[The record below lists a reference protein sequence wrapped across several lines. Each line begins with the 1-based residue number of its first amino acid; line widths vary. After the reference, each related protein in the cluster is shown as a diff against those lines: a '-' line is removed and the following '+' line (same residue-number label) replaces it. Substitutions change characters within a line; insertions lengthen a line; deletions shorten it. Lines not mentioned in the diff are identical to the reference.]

1 MLTGI
6 LQQIDNFGAVG
17 AEDDESLLDYFLSTP
32 AVNQIESGRKMLVLG
47 RKGSGKTAL
56 VRYFGNKSP
65 NDAVHIPLRLGQ
77 YPWNVHAQRK
87 NTGASDIEVYSSSW
101 RYLIAVKTL
110 SAVLGR
116 YKKPFFSKEA
126 AIAREFLVDNY
137 ETVDVDLR
145 QILTPNNIKLTKGTV
160 GVNLP
165 GLTKNEINWDKV
177 EQKSNLGLL
186 IEQISDA
193 LFKVADVISK
203 EIGIKSVYLHFDELD
218 LGLQVLTDD
227 RRLLLIGL
235 TVASRSIRNFKL
247 TNIKILPVLYLRTD
261 IWENIDFS
269 DKNKIAEQLSYEIV
283 WDSTNLRRLVDQRV
297 RSKVENASGWDSI
310 HNPDEKMRGSQPKW
324 DYIIAR
330 TFLRPRD
337 VIAYLNYALDI
348 ASGRE
353 EDEEIFSK
361 EDIYDAR
368 PQYSRY
374 LRDELH
380 EEISPHWP
388 QWEEPLRACSAIATM
403 VIKRETFNQEYEKR
417 RNEKSFI
424 SATALESLYVYSV
437 VGYRRGLPSG
447 GTEWIFSYTNPQL
460 KFDPLATQIKIHL
473 GLKEYFGL
481 SEKTGE

>member
-1 MLTGI
+1 MLAGI
-6 LQQIDNFGAVG
+6 LEQVDNFGAVG
-17 AEDDESLLDYFLSTP
+17 AEDDDSLLDYFLSTP
-32 AVNQIESGRKMLVLG
+32 AVTQIESGRKMLVLG

-56 VRYFGNKSP
+56 VKYFGDKSP
-65 NDAVHIPLRLGQ
+65 RDVIHVPLRLGQ

-87 NTGASDIEVYSSSW
+87 NSGASDIEIYASSW

-116 YKKPFFSKEA
+116 YKRPIFSAEA
-126 AIAREFLVDNY
+126 AIARQFLVENY
-137 ETVDVDLR
+137 ETSDVDLR
-145 QILTPNNIKLTKGTV
+145 QILTPNRIKLTKGTV
-160 GVNLP
+160 GAKLP
-165 GLTKNEINWDKV
+165 GLAKNEISWDKV
-177 EQKSNLGLL
+177 EEKGNLGLL
-186 IEQISDA
+186 IEHISDA
-193 LFKVADVISK
+193 LFRLSDAIAAQ
-203 EIGIKSVYLHFDELD
+203 IGIEKVFLHFDELD

-235 TVASRSIRNFKL
+235 TVAGRAIRNAKL
-247 TNIKILPVLYLRTD
+247 STIRVLPVLYLRTD

-269 DKNKIAEQLSYEIV
+269 DKNKIAEQLSYEIP
-283 WDSTNLRRLVDQRV
+283 WDSNNLRRLVDQRIK
-297 RSKVENASGWDSI
+297 SKVKSATGWDSV

-337 VIAYLNYALDI
+337 VIAYLNYALEVA
-348 ASGRE
+348 ASRDEAE
-353 EDEEIFSK
+353 ELFSK

-368 PQYSRY
+368 PQYSKY
-374 LRDELH
+374 LRNELH

-403 VIKRETFNQEYEKR
+403 VIKRDTFNQEYEKR
-417 RNEKSFI
+417 RGDKSLEPA
-424 SATALESLYVYSV
+424 SALEALYGYSV

-460 KFDPLATQIKIHL
+460 KFDPLASQIKIHL

-481 SEKTGE
+481 SEKTGD

>member
-1 MLTGI
+1 
-6 LQQIDNFGAVG
+6 
-17 AEDDESLLDYFLSTP
+17 
-32 AVNQIESGRKMLVLG
+32 MLVLG

-56 VRYFGNKSP
+56 VRYFGNKTS
-65 NDAVHIPLRLGQ
+65 DDDIHISLRLGQ

-87 NTGASDIEVYSSSW
+87 NSGASDIEIYSSSW

-110 SAVLGR
+110 SAILGR
-116 YKKPFFSKEA
+116 YRKVLMSAEA
-126 AIAREFLVDNY
+126 AIAREFLMANY
-137 ETVDVDLR
+137 ESLDVDLR
-145 QILTPNNIKLTKGTV
+145 QILIPNRIKLTKGTM
-160 GVNLP
+160 GVKLP
-165 GLTKNEINWDKV
+165 GLAKNEINWDVV
-177 EQKSNLGLL
+177 EQQSNLGLL
-186 IEQISDA
+186 IEHISDA
-193 LFKVADVISK
+193 LFKLADTIAK
-203 EIGIKSVYLHFDELD
+203 QIGTNKVYLHFDELD
-218 LGLQVLTDD
+218 LGLQVLTDN

-235 TVASRSIRNFKL
+235 TVASRAIRNSKL
-247 TNIKILPVLYLRTD
+247 ENIKVYPVLYLRTD

-297 RSKVENASGWDSI
+297 KSKVKKATGWDSI
-310 HNPDEKMRGSQPKW
+310 HNPEDKMRGSQPKW

-337 VIAYLNYALDI
+337 VIAYLNYALEI
-348 ASGRE
+348 AASRE
-353 EDEEIFSK
+353 DDEEIFSK

-374 LRDELH
+374 LRNELH

-403 VIKRETFNQEYEKR
+403 VIKRDTFNHEYEKR
-417 RNEKSFI
+417 RGENSFL
-424 SATALESLYVYSV
+424 SANALEVLYGYSV

-447 GTEWIFSYTNPQL
+447 GTEWIFSCTNPQL
-460 KFDPLATQIKIHL
+460 KFDPLATQIKIHI

-481 SEKTGE
+481 SEKTGD